1 MALDGAPNTDAPKT
15 VLDRHLAGLE
25 PIKPTPLDA
34 LAAARRAYHQGQRID
49 MGVLAAELGVSRV
62 TLNRW
67 VGTREDLLGE
77 VTWDLM
83 RRTLDRVDREAT
95 ASGSANGPATGGARV
110 IAALRGLVESATEH
124 EGHQMF
130 VEREGVLAMRIN
142 TSAKGRVEPRLVAYV
157 RKLLTEEINAGRM
170 RMGPDD
176 DATVDAVAYAVVQVT
191 VAFIWRPFITG
202 EPPNPLGLESVLRLM
217 LCDSQTTRSA

>member
-1 MALDGAPNTDAPKT
+1 MTDVDAHGSGAPKT
-15 VLDRHLAGLE
+15 VLERHLAGLE

-34 LAAARRAYHQGQRID
+34 VAAARRAYHQGQRID

-83 RRTLDRVDREAT
+83 RRTLDRVDSESTAT
-95 ASGSANGPATGGARV
+95 GSVAGGARV
-110 IAALRGLVESATEH
+110 IAALRGLVESAAAH
-124 EGHQMF
+124 RGHQVF

-142 TSAKGRVEPRLVAYV
+142 TSAQGRVEPRLVAYV
-157 RKLLTEEINAGRM
+157 RKLLTEEIDTGRM
-170 RMGPDD
+170 SL
-176 DATVDAVAYAVVQVT
+176 DADVDAVSYAVVQVS

-202 EPPNPLGLESVLRLM
+202 EPANPVGLESVLRLM
-217 LCDSQTTRSA
+217 LRDSSAA

>member
-1 MALDGAPNTDAPKT
+1 MELDDAPKT
-15 VLDRHLAGLE
+15 ALDRHLAGLE

-83 RRTLDRVDREAT
+83 RRTLDRVD
-95 ASGSANGPATGGARV
+95 GSSTATGGARV
-110 IAALRGLVESATEH
+110 IAALRGLVESAAEH
-124 EGHQMF
+124 RGHQVF

-157 RKLLTEEINAGRM
+157 RKLLAEEIDSGRM
-170 RMGPDD
+170 AM
-176 DATVDAVAYAVVQVT
+176 DADVDAVSYAVVQVS

-202 EPPNPLGLESVLRLM
+202 EPPNPVGLESVLRLM
-217 LCDSQTTRSA
+217 LVDSLAGRPA

>member
-1 MALDGAPNTDAPKT
+1 MEFDDAPKT
-15 VLDRHLAGLE
+15 LLDRHLAGLE
-25 PIKPTPLDA
+25 PVKPTPLDA
-34 LAAARRAYHQGQRID
+34 LAVARRAYHQGQRID

-83 RRTLDRVDREAT
+83 RRTLDRVDGDST
-95 ASGSANGPATGGARV
+95 ATGGARV
-110 IAALRGLVESATEH
+110 IAALRGLVESAAAH
-124 EGHQMF
+124 HGHQVF

-142 TSAKGRVEPRLVAYV
+142 TSAKGRVEPRLVTYV
-157 RKLLTEEINAGRM
+157 RKLLAEEIDAERM
-170 RMGPDD
+170 TM
-176 DATVDAVAYAVVQVT
+176 DADIDAVSYAVVQVS

-202 EPPNPLGLESVLRLM
+202 EPPNPVGLESVLRLM
-217 LCDSQTTRSA
+217 LCGSTTTRSASDG

>member
-1 MALDGAPNTDAPKT
+1 MKHDDAPQSGSGLPDAPKT
-15 VLDRHLAGLE
+15 VLERHLAGLE
-25 PIKPTPLDA
+25 PVRPTPLDA

-83 RRTLDRVDREAT
+83 RRTLDRVDG
-95 ASGSANGPATGGARV
+95 ASTATGGARV
-110 IAALRGLVESATEH
+110 IAALRGLVESAASH
-124 EGHQMF
+124 RGHQVF

-157 RKLLTEEINAGRM
+157 RTLLAEEIDGGRM
-170 RMGPDD
+170 TM
-176 DATVDAVAYAVVQVT
+176 DADVDAVSYAVVQVS

-202 EPPNPLGLESVLRLM
+202 EPPNPVGLESVLQLM
-217 LCDSQTTRSA
+217 LCP

>member
-1 MALDGAPNTDAPKT
+1 MEFDSAPGTSASRT

-25 PIKPTPLDA
+25 PVKPTPLDA

-83 RRTLDRVDREAT
+83 RRTLDRVDGDST
-95 ASGSANGPATGGARV
+95 ATGGTRV
-110 IAALRGLVESATEH
+110 IAALRGLVESAAEH
-124 EGHQMF
+124 RGHQMF
-130 VEREGVLAMRIN
+130 VEREGVLAMKIN
-142 TSAKGRVEPRLVAYV
+142 TSAKGRVEPRLVSYV
-157 RKLLTEEINAGRM
+157 RALLAEEIDAGRM
-170 RMGPDD
+170 VMDPEIGAD
-176 DATVDAVAYAVVQVT
+176 VDTIAYAVVQVS

-202 EPPNPLGLESVLRLM
+202 EPPNPVGLESVLKLM
-217 LCDSQTTRSA
+217 LCDSLVARSA

>member
-1 MALDGAPNTDAPKT
+1 MAFDDAPKT

-25 PIKPTPLDA
+25 PAKPTPLDA
-34 LAAARRAYHQGQRID
+34 LALARRAYHSGQRID
-49 MGVLAAELGVSRV
+49 MGALASELGVSRV

-83 RRTLDRVDREAT
+83 RRTLDRLDTDSTAVGGDR
-95 ASGSANGPATGGARV
+95 V
-110 IAALRGLVESATEH
+110 VAALRGLVESAAAH
-124 EGHQMF
+124 KGHQMF

-142 TSAKGRVEPRLVAYV
+142 TSAQGRVEPRLVSYV
-157 RKLLTEEINAGRM
+157 RRLLDEEIEAGRLVF
-170 RMGPDD
+170 
-176 DATVDAVAYAVVQVT
+176 DADIDAVAYAIVQVS

-202 EPPNPLGLESVLRLM
+202 EPANPVGLESVLRLM
-217 LCDSQTTRSA
+217 LCP